1 MRDSLAANDVVL
13 VGAGHTNM
21 HIVRMW
27 RMHPIPHARLTI
39 VSPFSRATYS
49 GMLPGT
55 LAGLYSADDM
65 AIDLYR
71 FTAGSGIR
79 LIVAAASGVDAKNR
93 RIHFEDRPPIRFDVA
108 SIGIGSVPA
117 QRELWSGNDRVLSI
131 KPMATFRDRLSTQL
145 ARWRADDASQQR
157 PLRVVVVGAGAAG
170 IEISLCLDQYLV
182 GERIDADVAVLHS
195 GSDVL
200 SGYRDKTVRL
210 ARKELA
216 RRGIDVVSNKSVSG
230 FADGQLLLAN
240 GDRYAADL
248 VIWAATA
255 ATPPELANFEISKA
269 DDGFLAV
276 DSTLQSIDKTPVFV
290 VGDTATIVDNPVR
303 KAGVYAVRQGP
314 VLWEN
319 LQRFLSTPS
328 RPLLRY
334 EPQRDFLSLLATGD
348 GRAIGQFRSFSF
360 CNSWAWKWK
369 DHIDRKFMRMYQ
381 DYRPMTGHASSVE
394 TSTVEKMRC
403 RGCGGK
409 VGANV
414 LSAALRRLEIPP
426 SNITRQGLEQPDDA
440 ALLNPN
446 GPMLDVLSIDFFQAF
461 LDDPYIVGRVAAL
474 NGLSDLWASG
484 ADPAG
489 ALAMITLPE
498 GPPPQQAELL
508 YQLLAGGLYELKAAG
523 ATLLGGHTTESAELT
538 IGFTVLG
545 RLGDREPLTKAG
557 LKPGDVL
564 VVTKALGTGTLLA
577 GLMDAATR
585 AESMDAMLANMLISN
600 AAGCRVA
607 IEFGLRTVTDVT
619 GFGLAGHLL
628 EMLDA
633 SHVNATIQL
642 EAIPLLPGFAEVCHA
657 GVRSTLDPANREVEQ
672 RMESNA
678 GVRTAAGYHA
688 LFDPQ
693 TSGGLLIGV
702 DAKRAKELVER
713 LKESGYADAVVIGV
727 ATDEQTLPVLRVE

>member
-27 RMHPIPHARLTI
+27 RMQPIPHARLTI

-55 LAGLYSADDM
+55 LAGLYSPEDM

-71 FTAGSGIR
+71 FTAGTGIR
-79 LIVAAASGVDAKNR
+79 LIVAAATGLDAKNR
-93 RIHFEDRPPIRFDVA
+93 RVLFEDRPPIRFDVA
-108 SIGIGSVPA
+108 SVGIGSVPA
-117 QRELWSGNDRVLSI
+117 QRELWSNNSRVLSI
-131 KPMATFRDRLSTQL
+131 KPMATFRDRLNTQLTSWKTDSESTQ
-145 ARWRADDASQQR
+145 R
-157 PLRVVVVGAGAAG
+157 PIRVVVVGAGAAG
-170 IEISLCLDQYLV
+170 IEITLCLDELFASQQV
-182 GERIDADVAVLHS
+182 NASIAVMHS
-195 GSDVL
+195 GQEVL
-200 SGYRDKTVRL
+200 SGYLERTVRL
-210 ARKELA
+210 ARNELA
-216 RRGIDVVSNKSVSG
+216 RRDIDVVSNKSVCG
-230 FADGQLLLAN
+230 FTEGQIELVG
-240 GDRYAADL
+240 GDRYDADL

-255 ATPPELANFEISKA
+255 ATPPELANFGVSKA

-276 DSTLQSIDKTPVFV
+276 DSTLQSIDKVPVFV

-314 VLWEN
+314 VLWGN
-319 LQRFLSTPS
+319 IQRFLSIPS
-328 RPLLRY
+328 RPLIRY

-348 GRAIGQFRSFSF
+348 GRAIGQFRGFSF

-369 DHIDRKFMRMYQ
+369 NYIDRKFMRMYQ
-381 DYRPMTGHASSVE
+381 DYRPTMAGIEDTE

-414 LSAALRRLEIPP
+414 LSAALERLEIPP
-426 SNITRQGLEQPDDA
+426 SDITRQGLEQPDDA
-440 ALLNPN
+440 ALLNPD

-545 RLGDREPLTKAG
+545 RLGHREPLTKAG
-557 LKPGDVL
+557 LQPGDSL
-564 VVTKALGTGTLLA
+564 IVTKPLGTGALLA
-577 GLMDAATR
+577 GLMEAKTR
-585 AESMDAMLANMLISN
+585 AESMDAMLASMLISN
-600 AAGCRVA
+600 AAGCQVA

-633 SHVNATIQL
+633 SHMNATIQHDK
-642 EAIPLLPGFAEVCHA
+642 IPLLPGLADVCAA
-657 GVRSTLDPANREVEQ
+657 GIRSTLDPANRDVES
-672 RMESNA
+672 RMTSNA
-678 GVRTAAGYHA
+678 AIRNTANYHA

-702 DAKRAKELVER
+702 DSSRADELVQR
-713 LKESGYADAVVIGV
+713 LKEVGYPSAVVIGV
-727 ATDEQTLPVLRVE
+727 ATDEQRLPILRVD